1 MLRKALSAIHDRLQ
15 LSSVTERISKESIAG
30 GPRFA
35 YVFAG
40 ALLLVIALQFVTGV
54 VLALHYSPSATSAW
68 ESVFFIETQVV
79 AGSLIRGL
87 HHHGASIIVVLVVAH
102 LLQVIFYRAYR
113 KPREVTWFLGLG
125 LLLLLFAFAL
135 TGYLLPWDERGYG
148 ATRVATGLI
157 SLTPGIGESLRRV
170 ALGGKGYG
178 HLTLTR
184 FYAIHIIVLPLCL
197 ITVLGLHLYARSRH
211 GLKGPAEKP
220 DQPMASAPYWP
231 GQVFRTFL
239 FTCIV
244 FAIMLAMAS
253 LHPAPLTAPAD
264 PATSYP
270 ARPEWYF
277 LSLFQ
282 LLKTDI
288 FTGPR
293 EVLGSHG
300 LPTLL
305 LFGLMILPFFDK
317 DGSPGWRRKL
327 ILGSVAVVL
336 LSVFGLSMAALSD
349 DASDEQFKNEL
360 ILGDERARVAKEL
373 AKEGIPPE
381 GALVMMRR
389 SVWNGEKIYQQR
401 CLECHKGEKREGPE
415 LEGYLTVEWV
425 AELIKNPSHPR
436 FYGKSKLGKEGAMEG
451 YSLKQSSRE
460 ALAKFLLK
468 LGTEKERAKGERLF
482 NKKGCAD
489 CHELNPE
496 LPCEGPNLHEYGSP
510 AWIRLTVEN
519 PKSFLRYG
527 TLSTMPAFRDELSDD
542 EMDAVVGYLMTLRK
556 KAKK

>member
-1 MLRKALSAIHDRLQ
+1 MLRKVLAALNDRLQ
-15 LSSVTERISKESIAG
+15 LTPLSNRFSAETVSG

-35 YVFAG
+35 YVFGG
-40 ALLLVIALQFVTGV
+40 ALLMVLGLQFATGI

-79 AGSLIRGL
+79 LGSLIRGL

-113 KPREVTWFLGLG
+113 KPREVTWYLGLG

-197 ITVLGLHLYARSRH
+197 ITVLALHLYARSRH
-211 GLKGPAEKP
+211 GLKGQETSSEDAPKAT
-220 DQPMASAPYWP
+220 PYWP
-231 GQVFRTFL
+231 GQIFRTFL

-244 FAIMLAMAS
+244 FAVLLALAT

-288 FTGPR
+288 FTGSR

-317 DGSPGWRRKL
+317 DGSPAWRRKL
-327 ILGSVAVVL
+327 ILGSVALVL
-336 LSVFGLSMAALSD
+336 LSVFGLSMAAISD
-349 DASDEQFKNEL
+349 DSSDEQFKNEL
-360 ILGDERARVAKEL
+360 VLGDERARVAKDL
-373 AKEGIPPE
+373 AKAGIPPE
-381 GALVMMRR
+381 GALIMMRR
-389 SVWNGEKIYQQR
+389 SVWNGEKIFRQR
-401 CLECHKGEKREGPE
+401 CQECHEGEKREGPE
-415 LEGYLTVEWV
+415 LKGYLTVEWV
-425 AELIKNPSHPR
+425 AELIKNPAHPR
-436 FYGKSKLGKEGAMEG
+436 FYGKSKLGKEGAMEAS
-451 YSLKQSSRE
+451 SLKQTSRE
-460 ALAKFLLK
+460 AIAKFLLK
-468 LGTEKERAKGERLF
+468 LGTEEEKAKGERLF

-496 LPCEGPNLHEYGSP
+496 LPCEGPNLYEYGSP
-510 AWIRLTVEN
+510 EWVRLSVAN

-527 TLSTMPAFRDELSDD
+527 ALSTMPAFQSELSDD
-542 EMDAVVGYLMTLRK
+542 EMEAVVGYLMTLRK
-556 KAKK
+556 KAK